1 MLSYSPSRGIATWN
15 EQSGTEKAVSAHPLE
30 PRLQTFD
37 LLARARNSAAVPALA
52 AGLRSPSV
60 QLRAKCAKLLM
71 RRPEPAARAA
81 IVVEWT
87 RLDAATRE
95 NLLSAKPELEAP
107 CRQVLRNGSHAQRQ
121 VVLTAVSDLDLTA
134 ALPEL
139 IELVLRP
146 QEPIHESALACLVEL
161 CDRWGQR
168 ARQGRDVPSVRGM
181 MLETLHRTVHDYC
194 EHQNNDLIDAW
205 LMLVCWDDALQ
216 RSLIN
221 DPRHPAF
228 RAVLDRFWHSEH
240 QSILELLTGYLWRN
254 STPGSILS
262 ILTERA
268 ESELP
273 FMIARM
279 VDEPFLAAAVRRLRE
294 LPALRSLAELSI
306 PTPSV
311 SPEVQRRLALM
322 LAASSD
328 NIAQVLGGALAYAEI
343 DAPAAHRTS
352 AEMLSTC
359 RRPNLEDLIQYMQV
373 GDGKSDDDRRI
384 AAQLETI
391 LSWVDGPSSA
401 LSDAAREFFSDFTLN
416 RLLEVVRKWP
426 APMCSVL
433 ARVVGRVE
441 PDLIPQLLKVLSSP
455 APQRRLLALQVI
467 ELLDVSSEVTEQLL
481 PLVADPRVEVRVRA
495 IDLLSALASPELVA
509 MLPSLLGDATTD
521 VQDAAMRA
529 LRRAQRKR
537 RSTSAASAF
546 NASASAFLP
555 QRSTP

>member
-1 MLSYSPSRGIATWN
+1 MR
-15 EQSGTEKAVSAHPLE
+15 TESAVSGQALE

-37 LLARARNSAAVPALA
+37 LLARTRNSAAVPALA
-52 AGLRSPSV
+52 AGLRSPLV

-71 RRPEPAARAA
+71 RRPEPSARLA
-81 IVVEWT
+81 IVLEWT
-87 RLDAATRE
+87 RLDACTRE
-95 NLLSAKPELEAP
+95 NLLSAKSELENP
-107 CRQVLRNGSHAQRQ
+107 CREILRNGSHAQRQ

-139 IELVLRP
+139 IQLVLRP
-146 QEPIHESALACLVEL
+146 QEPVHESALACLIDL

-168 ARQGRDVPSVRGM
+168 ARQGRDIPSVRGM
-181 MLETLHRTVHDYC
+181 MLDTLHRAIHDYC
-194 EHQNNDLIDAW
+194 QHHNDDLIDAW
-205 LMLVCWDDALQ
+205 LMLVCWEDALQ

-228 RAVLDRFWHSEH
+228 RGVLDRLWQSEH

-254 STPGSILS
+254 STPGSVLT

-268 ESELP
+268 ECELP

-279 VDEPFLAAAVRRLRE
+279 VDDHLLSAAVKRLRE
-294 LPALRSLAELSI
+294 LAPLQSLSGLSLPAPA
-306 PTPSV
+306 V
-311 SPEVQRRLALM
+311 AADVQRRLSLV
-322 LAASSD
+322 LAASSA
-328 NIAQVLGGALAYAEI
+328 NIEQVLAGVLTYAQI
-343 DAPAAHRTS
+343 DSVAAHRTG

-359 RRPNLEDLIQYMQV
+359 RRPNVEKLIEYMQV
-373 GDGKSDDDRRI
+373 GDAKSDEDRRI
-384 AAQLETI
+384 AKQLETI
-391 LSWVDGPSSA
+391 LSWAGGPCEVLSA
-401 LSDAAREFFSDFTLN
+401 AAREFFDEFTLN

-426 APMCSVL
+426 GPMCSVL

-441 PDLIPQLLKVLSSP
+441 LDIVPQLLKVLASP

-481 PLVADPRVEVRVRA
+481 PLVDDPRVEVRVRA
-495 IDLLSALASPELVA
+495 IDLLSALASPQLVA
-509 MLPSLLGDATTD
+509 MLPGLLLDATTD
-521 VQDAAMRA
+521 VQEAATRA

-537 RSTSAASAF
+537 RPSTAASSFSSSVPAL
-546 NASASAFLP
+546 LP